1 MSGLANTEVN
11 FTLTLTCTITL
22 FYNTAKNVKNVNFAV
37 GATTNNLP
45 ITMAVP
51 VYGTLPDYCL
61 LKPDDVELSLID
73 ESTKKQPTFVNLTQ
87 TSVSI

>member
-1 MSGLANTEVN
+1 MSGLTNTEVN
-11 FTLTLTCTITL
+11 FILTLTCTITL

-61 LKPDDVELSLID
+61 LVPVELSLID